1 MSHGFQPVR
10 VERGDGVSL
19 KYSFM
24 SFSCPELG
32 LSDMLV
38 LARRLGYDGIEPR
51 IDAKHRHGVE
61 LSTTAAQ
68 RKAIRALAAD
78 HGVAICCVATS
89 CKYADPQTAAGAVES
104 ARAAIDLAAD
114 IGAPTI
120 RVFGGDL
127 GTGLRRYQAIH
138 GVADSL
144 RSVAEYAR
152 DRGVTVCMETHD
164 SWCDPAHVAAVM
176 RLVDHTAIGV
186 NWDYW
191 HTERVAGATAD
202 ESFGL
207 LKPWI
212 HHVHFHDG
220 THASDR
226 LEHRAIGSGELEVGR
241 VVALLQ
247 GVGYADY
254 LSGEWIDWEPAEVH
268 LPRELRAVKALER

>member
-1 MSHGFQPVR
+1 M
-10 VERGDGVSL
+10 SL

-24 SFSCPELG
+24 SFSCPELS
-32 LSDMLV
+32 LAEMLA

-61 LSTTAAQ
+61 LSASAAQ
-68 RKAIRALAAD
+68 RKSIQTQAID
-78 HGVAICCVATS
+78 QGVAICCVATS
-89 CKYADPQTAAGAVES
+89 CKFADPAAAAREVEA
-104 ARAAIDLAAD
+104 ARRAIDLAAD
-114 IGAPTI
+114 IGAPAI

-127 GTGLRRYQAIH
+127 GTGLRRYEAIH
-138 GVADSL
+138 RVADSL
-144 RSVAEYAR
+144 RSVATVAR
-152 DRGVTVCMETHD
+152 EKGVTVCMETHD

-176 RLVDHTAIGV
+176 RLVDHTAVGV

-191 HTERVAGATAD
+191 HTERIAGATAD
-202 ESFGL
+202 EAFDL

-212 HHVHFHDG
+212 RHLHFHDG

-226 LEHRAIGSGELEVGR
+226 LEHRAIGQGELAVGR
-241 VVALLQ
+241 VVALLK
-247 GVGYADY
+247 GIGYPGY